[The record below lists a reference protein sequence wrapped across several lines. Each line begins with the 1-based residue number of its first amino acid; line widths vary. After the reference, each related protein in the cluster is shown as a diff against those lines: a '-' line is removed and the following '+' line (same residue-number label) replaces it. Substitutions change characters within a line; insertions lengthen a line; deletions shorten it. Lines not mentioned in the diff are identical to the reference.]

1 VKRNDVVELR
11 RQHCQRKWH
20 EVARKQQQP
29 TEQLNREE
37 ECGKMRLADG
47 DKKLNRERIR
57 RGRLVERRRTEP
69 MKRAALY
76 CRVST
81 IDQHP
86 ETQLGELRQFAA
98 NRFEIVG
105 EYTDHGFSGTRA
117 RRPEL
122 DRMMDDARR
131 HKFDVLLVWSCDRL
145 ARSTKHLLQT
155 IDELN
160 GFGIQFL
167 SQREAIDTEG
177 PLGRAILVIV
187 SAMAELERCIIIERV
202 RAGMRRARLEGRQI
216 GRARLDVDRRQVIDD
231 RRSGMSLTQVAKK
244 HGISRASV
252 CRLMKEASG
261 NSSSVLLEGG
271 FGQEAHA

>member
-1 VKRNDVVELR
+1 
-11 RQHCQRKWH
+11 
-20 EVARKQQQP
+20 
-29 TEQLNREE
+29 
-37 ECGKMRLADG
+37 
-47 DKKLNRERIR
+47 
-57 RGRLVERRRTEP
+57 

-81 IDQHP
+81 VDQHP

-98 NRFEIVG
+98 NKGFQVVG
-105 EYTDHGFSGTRA
+105 EYIDHGYCGVRA

-131 HKFDVLLVWSCDRL
+131 HRFDVLLVWSCDRL

-160 GFGIQFL
+160 GMGVQFL

-216 GRARLDVDRRQVIDD
+216 GRARLDVNREQVIRD

-252 CRLMKEASG
+252 CRLVKESSASPDATAPALVG
-261 NSSSVLLEGG
+261 NVSEQASAAGG
-271 FGQEAHA
+271 AR

>member
-1 VKRNDVVELR
+1 
-11 RQHCQRKWH
+11 
-20 EVARKQQQP
+20 
-29 TEQLNREE
+29 
-37 ECGKMRLADG
+37 
-47 DKKLNRERIR
+47 
-57 RGRLVERRRTEP
+57 

-81 IDQHP
+81 VDQHP

-98 NRFEIVG
+98 NKGFTIVG
-105 EYTDHGFSGTRA
+105 EYTDHGYCGARV
-117 RRPEL
+117 RRPAL
-122 DRMMDDARR
+122 DRMIDDARR
-131 HKFDVLLVWSCDRL
+131 HRFDVLLVWSCDRL

-160 GFGIQFL
+160 GMGVQFL

-216 GRARLDVDRRQVIDD
+216 GRARLDVNRDQVIRD

-252 CRLMKEASG
+252 CRLVKESSASPDATAPALVG
-261 NSSSVLLEGG
+261 NVSEQASAAGG
-271 FGQEAHA
+271 AR

>member
-1 VKRNDVVELR
+1 
-11 RQHCQRKWH
+11 
-20 EVARKQQQP
+20 
-29 TEQLNREE
+29 
-37 ECGKMRLADG
+37 
-47 DKKLNRERIR
+47 
-57 RGRLVERRRTEP
+57 
-69 MKRAALY
+69 MKRTALY

-81 IDQHP
+81 VYQHP

-98 NRFEIVG
+98 NKGFQVVG
-105 EYTDHGFSGTRA
+105 GYIDHGYCGARA
-117 RRPEL
+117 RRPAL

-131 HKFDVLLVWSCDRL
+131 NKFDVLLVWSCDRL

-160 GFGIQFL
+160 GMGVQFL

-216 GRARLDVDRRQVIDD
+216 GRARLDVNRDQVIRD

-252 CRLMKEASG
+252 CRLVKESSASPDATAPALVG
-261 NSSSVLLEGG
+261 NVSEQASAAGG
-271 FGQEAHA
+271 AR

>member
-1 VKRNDVVELR
+1 
-11 RQHCQRKWH
+11 
-20 EVARKQQQP
+20 
-29 TEQLNREE
+29 
-37 ECGKMRLADG
+37 
-47 DKKLNRERIR
+47 
-57 RGRLVERRRTEP
+57 

-81 IDQHP
+81 VDQHP

-98 NRFEIVG
+98 NKGFSVVG
-105 EYTDHGFSGTRA
+105 EYTDHGYSGVRA

-131 HKFDVLLVWSCDRL
+131 HRFDVLLVWSCDRL

-160 GFGIQFL
+160 GMGIQFL

-187 SAMAELERCIIIERV
+187 SAMAELERCILIERV

-216 GRARLDVDRRQVIDD
+216 GRARLDVNREQVVLD

-244 HGISRASV
+244 HRISRASV
-252 CRLMKEASG
+252 CRLMKEATSG
-261 NSSSVLLEGG
+261 TSLAISVAAE
-271 FGQEAHA
+271 QDRAMEAHA